1 LASQYADLPS
11 LLKGPSQP
19 RRHKARAFLLL
30 AVRPHHQN
38 DVQDEGQGRDC
49 GQNVQNLR
57 SSIGHR
63 YEGQL
68 GQFSGKPRPANLN
81 AADN

>member
-1 LASQYADLPS
+1 LASQYADLHS
-11 LLKGPSQP
+11 LLKGSFQP
-19 RRHKARAFLLL
+19 RRHKAGAFLPL
-30 AVRPHHQN
+30 AVCPHHQN

-57 SSIGHR
+57 VSIGHR

-68 GQFSGKPRPANLN
+68 EQFGGKPRPANLN
-81 AADN
+81 AAHN